1 MKSQKEKRRFKEN
14 LEGYLFISPWIIGT
28 IIFTLVP
35 IISVVV
41 LSFFRWDLFNPP
53 KYAGMANFIK
63 LSHDPFFYKS
73 ISVTF
78 YYSMIA
84 VPLGLALALALALML
99 DNKLK
104 STPFFRSIFFLPH
117 IVSGIAML
125 LLWKWLFDPNFGLV
139 NKVLDFV
146 HITNLLNAVGIGRPQ
161 WLLAPEGAVP
171 AMIMMSL
178 WGIGASMMIFL
189 AGLQGVPKELQEAAE
204 LDGAASFA
212 KFRFITLPLITP
224 TIFFL
229 LIVGTIAAV
238 QSFNQ
243 AYVMTQGGPANATL
257 FYCLYLF
264 RNAFEMFNMGYACSM
279 ALILFIFV
287 LIVTLIQFIL
297 SKRWVYYQ

>member
-1 MKSQKEKRRFKEN
+1 MKSEKDKRRFREN

-28 IIFTLVP
+28 ILFTLLP
-35 IISVVV
+35 IISVFT

-53 KYAGMANFIK
+53 KYAGMANFVK
-63 LSHDPFFYKS
+63 MSHDPFFYKS
-73 ISVTF
+73 IGVTF
-78 YYSMIA
+78 YYSMLA
-84 VPLGLALALALALML
+84 VPLGLILALALALML
-99 DNKLK
+99 DNKMK

-139 NKVLDFV
+139 NKVLDFL
-146 HITNLLNAVGIGRPQ
+146 HITNLLNAIGVGRPQ
-161 WLLAPEGAVP
+161 WLFAPEGAVP
-171 AMIMMSL
+171 AMIIMSL

-212 KFRFITLPLITP
+212 KFRYITLPLITP

-264 RNAFEMFNMGYACSM
+264 RNAFEMFNMGYACAM
-279 ALILFIFV
+279 ALLLFIFV
-287 LIVTLIQFIL
+287 LIITLIQFQL